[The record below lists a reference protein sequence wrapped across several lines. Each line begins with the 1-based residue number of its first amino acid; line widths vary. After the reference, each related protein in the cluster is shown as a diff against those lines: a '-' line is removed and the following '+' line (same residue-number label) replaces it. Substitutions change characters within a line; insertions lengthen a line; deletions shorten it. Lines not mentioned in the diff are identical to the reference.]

1 MRNANRRLVTAAMM
15 AAMTVIA
22 TMVITIPTAGGGYV
36 NIGDALVIL
45 SGWLLGGPYGA
56 LAAGIGSALAD
67 VLSGYAVYAPATFVI
82 KALMGFIVG
91 LHPKIFASMK
101 NRMAAVIVVSAA
113 AELIMLAGY
122 FVFEALILGMGMA
135 ATASVAGNAV
145 QAVVCLVLGN
155 ILIPLVSKINAV
167 KNLMA

>member
-1 MRNANRRLVTAAMM
+1 MRNSNRRLVTAAMM

-91 LHPKIFASMK
+91 LHPK
-101 NRMAAVIVVSAA
+101 
-113 AELIMLAGY
+113 
-122 FVFEALILGMGMA
+122 
-135 ATASVAGNAV
+135 
-145 QAVVCLVLGN
+145 VLRR
-155 ILIPLVSKINAV
+155 
-167 KNLMA
+167 

>member
-82 KALMGFIVG
+82 KALMGLTVG
-91 LHPKIFASMK
+91 LHTKLF
-101 NRMAAVIVVSAA
+101 AAVKNKTVSVILVSAA
-113 AELIMLAGY
+113 AEIIMLAGY
-122 FVFEALILGMGMA
+122 FAFEAVILGMGMA
-135 ATASVAGNAV
+135 AMASVAGNAV

-155 ILIPLVSKINAV
+155 ILIPLVAKINAV
-167 KNLMA
+167 KTLRG

>member
-82 KALMGFIVG
+82 KA
-91 LHPKIFASMK
+91 
-101 NRMAAVIVVSAA
+101 
-113 AELIMLAGY
+113 ELIMLAGY

-155 ILIPLVSKINAV
+155 LLIPLVSKINAV